1 MRPTLASDGWEP
13 LSVQGDLQHCIEALF
28 RDLCAYTLVIA
39 DDGRIIAPLELKK
52 FREALAE
59 GAAVEVEPLF
69 QEALIAIARKNRKL
83 LGKLYDI
90 GTRPMKLLSG
100 RALFFSPEIGKVISG
115 FFSHGTH
122 NPLLVSP
129 YNGETLHVFPP
140 GEENYR
146 FNLPVHQDY
155 PYLLQSSR
163 QLTFWLNLTNNSGA
177 KVGGIRIFPGTHRH
191 GVARTFAGE
200 HGHYEVATNTY
211 SDFNPSLFHDSEG
224 GLFDMYAVDSLTW
237 HTSLRNETEDQ
248 VRITYIFRVSDIADS
263 RVPFG
268 MDRSTGEARFE
279 DLHAALYVGSAG

>member
-13 LSVQGDLQHCIEALF
+13 VSVQGSLERCIEALF

-39 DDGRIIAPLELKK
+39 DDGKVATLPALER
-52 FREALAE
+52 FRESLAE
-59 GAAVEVEPLF
+59 GTTAEIEPLF
-69 QEALIAIARKNRKL
+69 QGILLGLARENRKL
-83 LGKLYDI
+83 LGKLYDL

-100 RALFFSPEIGKVISG
+100 RALFFTPEIEKIIGD
-115 FFSHGTH
+115 FFADGAHR
-122 NPLLVSP
+122 PLLVSP

-140 GEENYR
+140 GEENFR

-163 QLTFWLNLTNNSGA
+163 QLTFWLNLTNNFGA
-177 KVGGIRIFPGTHRH
+177 KAGGVRVFPGTHRH

-200 HGHYEVATNTY
+200 HGHYEVATDSY
-211 SDFNPSLFHDSEG
+211 PEFNPSVFQDSDG
-224 GLFDMYAVDSLTW
+224 NLFDMYAVDSLTW

-248 VRITYIFRVSDIADS
+248 VRITYIFRVSDIADG

-268 MDRSTGEARFE
+268 MDRATGEARFE
-279 DLHAALYVGSAG
+279 DLHAALYVAAPG

>member
-13 LSVQGDLQHCIEALF
+13 ISVEGPLKRCVESLF
-28 RDLCAYTLVIA
+28 RDLCAYTL
-39 DDGRIIAPLELKK
+39 IIAEDGNVATLPAVER

-59 GAAVEVEPLF
+59 GSVAEIEPLF
-69 QEALIAIARKNRKL
+69 QSMLLGIARTNRKL
-83 LGKLYDI
+83 LGKLYDV

-100 RALFFSPEIGKVISG
+100 RALFFTPEIERIIND
-115 FFSHGTH
+115 FFTDGGRK
-122 NPLLVSP
+122 PLLVSP
-129 YNGETLHVFPP
+129 FNGETLHVFPP

-177 KVGGIRIFPGTHRH
+177 KAGGIRIFPGTQVH

-200 HGHYEVATNTY
+200 HGHYEVVTDSY
-211 SDFNPSLFHDSEG
+211 PEFDPSVFQDSEG

-248 VRITYIFRVSDIADS
+248 VRITYIFRVSDIAAD

-268 MDRSTGEARFE
+268 MDRSTGEAKFE
-279 DLHAALYVGSAG
+279 DLHVALYLGAAG